1 MSHPFGDLLTQH
13 LHRKHGLSQAK
24 LAAGILQTPS
34 IVSEMCQG
42 KRLNGPQARERV
54 TAITGWLQQQGALT
68 RLDEANALL
77 NAAGMAPLQERAP
90 DEMRLIRTLL
100 AQVTERHSHILNAQ
114 SPQPRLSPVPP
125 RHNLPPQLTPFIG
138 RAEQIAQLVEHL
150 QTHRLLTLTGA
161 GGVGKTRLALEV
173 ATRVLANFA
182 DGVWF
187 ADLVPLTDPAA
198 MPQRILDLW
207 RVPEQ
212 PERSPL
218 EGLIA
223 YLSGKTALL
232 ILDNCE
238 HLIDGCAEL
247 AKTLLQHCP
256 HLSLLATS
264 REALNLPAE
273 LPWRVPSLTRP
284 HAGAGWEGPSSARQ
298 TALAPEALS
307 HFEAVALFIERA
319 SVRQPGFALT
329 TTNAP
334 AVAHICSRL
343 DGIPLALEMAAARV
357 NVFTVEEMAR
367 RLEGAF
373 DGRFQM
379 LTSGVRTAPQRH
391 QTLHATLEWS
401 YALLP
406 HVEQRLLARLAVFSG
421 GWTLVAAEEVAG
433 AALDRLS
440 QLINKSLVIA
450 DQQDGQTRY
459 RLLETVRQF
468 ALEQLRLDEQAQQQ
482 SYQQHS
488 YYYLRLLSE
497 QEEPLQSPQQQ
508 QALAIIRRDFANI
521 SAAWQWAVA
530 QQAFAL
536 LTPAVHALF
545 LFCDVTGSF
554 RTGRALFAQALV
566 DHQAEITTATNQ
578 STRQPL
584 WVQAFV
590 RLGVCEVMLTD
601 IAQGEQH
608 LQDVLSF
615 TAERE
620 RALTLL
626 YLGFAATD
634 RGDLALGHTY
644 LQESLA
650 ISQRCNDFAGMA
662 DVLQRFA
669 EGSSNYPESC
679 HQCAESLALWR
690 QVGRPDRIARAM
702 NYLAWNT
709 WCAGDYPLARAY
721 WREGMALCE
730 QLALPFEKAWLLDC
744 IGNDAWVADD
754 MPFAEQCVREALTIY
769 TEVGHQRG
777 IAFCKAELGWVLT
790 SVGQVEQAITLTQE
804 AVTIAQAVNSQM
816 VLTLCLNYVGVALMA
831 AGDLPAACSA
841 LMEAIQRAWA
851 HRYLY
856 NLMTAFYYVAELFM
870 AENHNVDSLSALE
883 CNALAVTVLS
893 FVCIQPATWHFFKD
907 KAAQLQA
914 KIAASLPADVC
925 ATAIA
930 CGQNATVEEIVDKIL
945 DAVRNSA
952 PAKAQG

>member
-24 LAAGILQTPS
+24 LAAGILQPPS
-34 IVSEMCQG
+34 IISEMCQG
-42 KRLNGPQARERV
+42 KRLHGPQARERV
-54 TAITGWLQQQGALT
+54 TAIITWLQQQGALAT
-68 RLDEANALL
+68 LAEANTLL
-77 NAAGMAPLQERAP
+77 NAAGMSALHQAAATEASLLQKLAAPVVAP
-90 DEMRLIRTLL
+90 SLPGTEAALPRPPLRLTP
-100 AQVTERHSHILNAQ
+100 TS
-114 SPQPRLSPVPP
+114 
-125 RHNLPPQLTPFIG
+125 NLPTALTPFIG
-138 RAEQIAQLVEHL
+138 RGAQIAHLVQLL
-150 QTHRLLTLTGA
+150 QTQRLLTLTGA
-161 GGVGKTRLALEV
+161 GGVGKTRLALAV
-173 ATRVLANFA
+173 ATRLCANFA

-187 ADLVPLTDPAA
+187 VDLAPLTDAIA
-198 MPQRILDLW
+198 VPQRILDLW

-218 EGLIA
+218 EALTA
-223 YLSGKTALL
+223 YLQTKTALL

-238 HLIDGCAEL
+238 HLIGACAAL
-247 AKTLLQHCP
+247 AETLLQHCSQ
-256 HLSLLATS
+256 LSLLATS
-264 REALNLPAE
+264 REALNIGGE
-273 LPWRVPSLTRP
+273 TPWRVPSLTRP
-284 HAGAGWEGPSSARQ
+284 HAGAGWGGQTSAQQSSL
-298 TALAPEALS
+298 TPEVLS
-307 HFEAVALFIERA
+307 RFEAVALFVERA
-319 SVRQPGFALT
+319 AVRQPGFALT
-329 TTNAP
+329 TANAS
-334 AVAHICSRL
+334 AIAQICSRL

-357 NVFTVEEMAR
+357 NIFTVEEIAK
-367 RLEGAF
+367 RLDGAF

-379 LTSGVRTAPQRH
+379 LTSGVRTAPLRH

-401 YALLP
+401 YTLLP
-406 HVEQRLLARLAVFSG
+406 TIEQRLLARLAVFSG
-421 GWTLVAAEEVAG
+421 GWTLAAAEEVAG
-433 AALDRLS
+433 AAPDRLS
-440 QLINKSLVIA
+440 QLVNKSLVIA
-450 DQQDGQTRY
+450 DQQAGQTRY

-482 SYQQHS
+482 SYWQHS
-488 YYYLRLLSE
+488 CYYLRLLSE
-497 QEEPLQSPQQQ
+497 QEEPLQSQQQ
-508 QALAIIRRDFANI
+508 QHALALIRRDFANI

-530 QQAFAL
+530 QQEFAL

-545 LFCDVTGSF
+545 LYCDVMGSF
-554 RTGRALFAQALV
+554 RTGKTLFAQALV
-566 DHQAEITTATNQ
+566 ELQAEITTATNQ
-578 STRQPL
+578 STQQPL
-584 WVQAFV
+584 WVQTFV

-608 LQDVLSF
+608 LQDVLF
-615 TAERE
+615 FAADKE
-620 RALTLL
+620 RALALL

-634 RGDLALGHTY
+634 RGDLPLGHTY

-669 EGSSNYPESC
+669 EGSSNYPEAC
-679 HQCAESLALWR
+679 RQCAESLALWR

-721 WREGMALCE
+721 WREGLALCE
-730 QLALPFEKAWLLDC
+730 QVDLPLEKAWLLDC
-744 IGNDAWVADD
+744 IGNDAWVEDD

-790 SVGQVEQAITLTQE
+790 NVGQVEQAIVLTQE

-816 VLTLCLNYVGVALMA
+816 VLTLCLNYLGVAKMA
-831 AGDLPAACSA
+831 AGDLAAARSA

-856 NLMTAFYYVAELFM
+856 NLMNAFYYVAEWLVLESKPLDHP
-870 AENHNVDSLSALE
+870 AALDRH
-883 CNALAVTVLS
+883 ALAVTALS
-893 FVCIQPATWHFFKD
+893 CVRSQAATWHFFKD

-914 KIAASLPADVC
+914 KIEAALAADVR

-930 CGQNATVEEIVDKIL
+930 RGQSCTLEEMVATLL
-945 DAVRNSA
+945 DASG
-952 PAKAQG
+952 Q